1 MMTMNTTD
9 AAAPQ
14 ADDRATVERRTREG
28 RDELVVRLDWGMLV
42 VASSSF
48 ALGVLVGFV
57 LD

>member
-9 AAAPQ
+9 TAAPR
-14 ADDRATVERRTREG
+14 AEDRATLERRTREG
-28 RDELVVRLDWGMLV
+28 RDELVVRLDWGMFV
-42 VASSSF
+42 VAAAAF

>member
-9 AAAPQ
+9 TVAPQ
-14 ADDRATVERRTREG
+14 AGDRATVERRTREG

-42 VASSSF
+42 VAAASF
-48 ALGVLVGFV
+48 ALGVLVGVV

>member
-9 AAAPQ
+9 ATSPQ

-42 VASSSF
+42 VAASSF
-48 ALGVLVGFV
+48 VLGVLVGFV

>member
-9 AAAPQ
+9 TATPQ

-28 RDELVVRLDWGMLV
+28 RDELVVRLDWGTLV
-42 VASSSF
+42 IAAASF